1 MLLVRVVLLAAVF
14 AWPGSARGVRAAVDQ
29 GWPRQKQQD
38 GNTLVYYQP
47 QLDSWK
53 DQKVLKA
60 RMAVVLTLQGQKEPI
75 AGAVWLTADTDAD
88 LESRT
93 VALEKLEIEK
103 THFSV
108 LDEALAKK
116 AEEVVKK
123 MLPGKPVQVS
133 LDRILTGLKR
143 TEEAAAK
150 KIALKN
156 DPPQIFVSFE
166 PARLLIFDGE
176 PLFAPVAGTNLQ
188 YAVNTNWTLFTE
200 KATSSYLPA
209 QRRDVADYEQT
220 RRSMDTGKVPAR
232 RFCPSSQRRQ
242 FQGRPREHA
251 AQKAGRQGPEVLYRE
266 GTGRADRD
274 QGKAR
279 AQGGRRVRPEL
290 RREYRYGPLLL

>member
-1 MLLVRVVLLAAVF
+1 M
-14 AWPGSARGVRAAVDQ
+14 DQ

-75 AGAVWLTADTDAD
+75 AGAVWLTADTETD

-93 VALEKLEIEK
+93 VELEKLEIEK

-116 AEEVVKK
+116 AEEAVKK

-150 KIALKN
+150 KIELKN
-156 DPPQIFVSFE
+156 DPPRIFVSFE

-176 PLFAPVAGTNLQ
+176 PVFAPVPGTNLQ

-200 KATSSYLPA
+200 KATSSYFLLDDGTWLFTNKLGDQWTPAKSLPGDFA
-209 QRRDVADYEQT
+209 RLPKDDNFKDARENVPPKKQAT
-220 RRSMDTGKVPAR
+220 ARSR
-232 RFCPSSQRRQ
+232 SSSRSRSRPS
-242 FQGRPREHA
+242 
-251 AQKAGRQGPEVLYRE
+251 
-266 GTGRADRD
+266 
-274 QGKAR
+274 
-279 AQGGRRVRPEL
+279 
-290 RREYRYGPLLL
+290 